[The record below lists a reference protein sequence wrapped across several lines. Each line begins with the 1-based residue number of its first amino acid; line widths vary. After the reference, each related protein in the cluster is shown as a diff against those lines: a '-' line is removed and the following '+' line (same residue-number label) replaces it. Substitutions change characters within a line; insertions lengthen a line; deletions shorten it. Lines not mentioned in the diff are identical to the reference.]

1 MRIRRAEARD
11 RDTVA
16 ALLTRFHSLE
26 EVPREWFNRPD
37 RGPGWNAAA
46 AAFELLLARPE
57 YGFVLLAE
65 DDDGTPAG
73 VLTLLLKVST
83 GAGSIVP
90 VVDDIYV
97 EPEYRRRGVA
107 RAMVQW
113 VAGFAREQ
121 GYPRIDT
128 QVEQYS
134 PTSGP
139 FWHGIGF
146 RSIGEYR
153 VSLPLT
159 AEAQASPADE
169 PG

>member
-11 RDTVA
+11 RETVA

-26 EVPREWFNRPD
+26 EVPRDWFNRPH

-46 AAFELLLARPE
+46 AALDLLLARPE

-83 GAGSIVP
+83 GAGSVVP
-90 VVDDIYV
+90 VIDDIYV
-97 EPEYRRRGVA
+97 EPAYRRRGVA

-113 VAGFAREQ
+113 VIDFSLER

-128 QVEQYS
+128 QVEEFS

-139 FWHGIGF
+139 FWHGVGF
-146 RSIGEYR
+146 RPIGEYR
-153 VSLPLT
+153 VSLPLGPR
-159 AEAQASPADE
+159 SPAS
-169 PG
+169 